1 MELFDSIKQ
10 REKLALVF
18 LLIGFGMSGAFL
30 IYGYSPLL
38 IYLKA
43 YNFGIVTVLV
53 YSLLEDEGTI
63 GTDVF
68 Q

>member
-1 MELFDSIKQ
+1 MELFENIKQ
-10 REKLALVF
+10 REKLALAF
-18 LLIGFGMSGAFL
+18 LLIGFTISGAFL
-30 IYGYSPLL
+30 VYGYSPLL

-53 YSLLEDEGTI
+53 YSLLEDEGTV
-63 GTDVF
+63 GTDIF

>member
-1 MELFDSIKQ
+1 
-10 REKLALVF
+10 
-18 LLIGFGMSGAFL
+18 MSGAFL
-30 IYGYSPLL
+30 VYGYSPLL